1 MQTVQL
7 LELRFWACCDA
18 RRIRIETIMG
28 DGKRA
33 LVSEDQPA
41 SHLWPLVVAP
51 REPGS
56 FILLTIQ
63 CPWFSGDGQRYLT
76 RSLVGARSSRFHL
89 LLLTMTS
96 VRKGG
101 KLGELVEPFCSENLV
116 AVS

>member
-41 SHLWPLVVAP
+41 SHLWPLVVCVCVVKLIIIVSD
-51 REPGS
+51 RG
-56 FILLTIQ
+56 
-63 CPWFSGDGQRYLT
+63 
-76 RSLVGARSSRFHL
+76 LV
-89 LLLTMTS
+89 
-96 VRKGG
+96 
-101 KLGELVEPFCSENLV
+101 
-116 AVS
+116 